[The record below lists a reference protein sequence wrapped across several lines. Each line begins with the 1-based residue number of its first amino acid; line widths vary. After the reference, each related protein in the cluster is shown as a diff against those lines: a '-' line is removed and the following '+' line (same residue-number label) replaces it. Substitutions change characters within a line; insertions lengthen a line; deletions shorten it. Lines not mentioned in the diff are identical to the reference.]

1 MVLLLC
7 FFVRFEEMIAES
19 ASPINS
25 KILNCLV
32 QLDMNGAAN
41 HVDFLIVCVFRFMG
55 VEQDVAVP
63 GRRGASAALQYVT
76 GWDPGKANRR
86 WKRHPVLSKSGAHH
100 CPSQRGTCIYSVLRI
115 WATCLPS
122 IVICVCCG
130 TVYKLIWL
138 LSVAYIVQVI
148 LRLF

>member
-1 MVLLLC
+1 MHMVLLLC

-76 GWDPGKANRR
+76 G
-86 WKRHPVLSKSGAHH
+86 
-100 CPSQRGTCIYSVLRI
+100 
-115 WATCLPS
+115 
-122 IVICVCCG
+122 
-130 TVYKLIWL
+130 
-138 LSVAYIVQVI
+138 
-148 LRLF
+148 